1 MLLGY
6 RGMEIPKQC
15 EHDPNVRDKRGMTVA
30 MWLTYSVGEI
40 PKQWEHDPTLQ
51 ST

>member
-1 MLLGY
+1 MLLADNGKD
-6 RGMEIPKQC
+6 IPKQC

-30 MWLTYSVGEI
+30 MRLTYSVGEI